1 MSESIEMYLVMTALL
16 RAAPDQPVAVS
27 LLANKLG
34 VTQVSANEMCHK
46 LSERGLM
53 AYQPY
58 KGVTLTETGEEQAQE
73 ILSRRRLWVVFL
85 VENLGIEPD
94 EADQLACQLEHITS
108 ERLVAALTSFLE
120 RPVPLRCP
128 YVEQPEPV
136 TAPAQSL
143 SSCVAGTQGEIVALN
158 VPAMSATFLQ
168 AQGIS
173 IGSPAEVLVVGG
185 DGSVLLA
192 VAGHHV
198 SLAAPVAAQIMLA
211 TMPLLPTPRHETWM
225 RCSAFWSCPKGK
237 DCPRGEGELIPL
249 TPASETHAT

>member
-16 RAAPDQPVAVS
+16 RGAPDQPVAVS

-108 ERLVAALTSFLE
+108 ERLVVALKSFLE
-120 RPVPLRCP
+120 RPTPARCP
-128 YVEQPEPV
+128 YAEQPEPV
-136 TAPAQSL
+136 IAPPQPL
-143 SSCVAGTQGEIVALN
+143 TNCVAGTQGQIVALN

-168 AQGIS
+168 AQGVS
-173 IGSPAEVLVVGG
+173 LGSQAEVLAVGG

-198 SLAAPVAAQIMLA
+198 SLAAPVATQIMIA
-211 TMPLLPTPRHETWM
+211 TTPLLPTPRHEAWM
-225 RCSAFWSCPKGK
+225 RCSAFWACPKGK
-237 DCPRGEGELIPL
+237 ECSRGEAESISL
-249 TPASETHAT
+249 TPFSESHAN